1 MPGSAHVH
9 ARTPADRADR
19 EPERG
24 VEGEGHDHA
33 DSGVDEQLAVLL
45 DRLRAD
51 GERVTVARRAVLETL
66 LAEPHS
72 HLPADELA
80 DRIHRD
86 HPSIHLSTVYR
97 TVELLTEI
105 GILTEVRVGHGP
117 SSYHFATDAHHH
129 AVCDRCGR
137 EVALP
142 ADLFAAVTTRLR
154 DEHGFESDP
163 HHLTI
168 TGLCA
173 DCAATADP

>member
-1 MPGSAHVH
+1 MSGHPHPPVSAPDAPDAVGPGGDA
-9 ARTPADRADR
+9 A
-19 EPERG
+19 G
-24 VEGEGHDHA
+24 
-33 DSGVDEQLAVLL
+33 SGGDAPLEALL
-45 DRLRAD
+45 DRLRAG

-66 LAEPHS
+66 LAEPDS
-72 HLPADELA
+72 HLSADELA

-97 TVELLTEI
+97 TVEFLTEA

-117 SSYHFATDAHHH
+117 SSYHFATDDHHH
-129 AVCDRCGR
+129 AVCDACGA

-142 ADLFAAVTTRLR
+142 ADLFEAVTTRLR
-154 DEHGFESDP
+154 DEHGFQSDP

-173 DCAATADP
+173 DCAATHH

>member
-1 MPGSAHVH
+1 MSGPAHAHVSS
-9 ARTPADRADR
+9 T
-19 EPERG
+19 
-24 VEGEGHDHA
+24 
-33 DSGVDEQLAVLL
+33 DEQLEALL
-45 DRLRAD
+45 DRLRSE

-72 HLPADELA
+72 HLSADVLA

-97 TVELLTEI
+97 TVEFLTET
-105 GILTEVRVGHGP
+105 GILTEVRVGHRP
-117 SSYHFATDAHHH
+117 SSYHFATDDHHH
-129 AVCDRCGR
+129 AVCDRCGA

-142 ADLFAAVTTRLR
+142 ADLFAAVTARLR

-173 DCAATADP
+173 DCATASRP

>member
-1 MPGSAHVH
+1 M
-9 ARTPADRADR
+9 ADAPTTAGLDG
-19 EPERG
+19 EL
-24 VEGEGHDHA
+24 EGQL
-33 DSGVDEQLAVLL
+33 DELL
-45 DRLRAD
+45 DRLRAE

-66 LAEPHS
+66 LAEPDS
-72 HLPADELA
+72 HLSADELA

-97 TVELLTEI
+97 TVEFLTDT

-129 AVCDRCGR
+129 AVCDVCGS
-137 EVALP
+137 EVELP
-142 ADLFAAVTTRLR
+142 ADLFEAVTTRLR

-168 TGLCA
+168 TGT
-173 DCAATADP
+173 CAACAAASRTP